1 MCIYIFIY
9 IYTYIK
15 PGLQRVRKVN
25 TYRSQTVKEK
35 DGKVGAVK
43 YKDF

>member
-1 MCIYIFIY
+1 MQDIGKQVAAINHA
-9 IYTYIK
+9 IK
-15 PGLQRVRKVN
+15 RVRKVN